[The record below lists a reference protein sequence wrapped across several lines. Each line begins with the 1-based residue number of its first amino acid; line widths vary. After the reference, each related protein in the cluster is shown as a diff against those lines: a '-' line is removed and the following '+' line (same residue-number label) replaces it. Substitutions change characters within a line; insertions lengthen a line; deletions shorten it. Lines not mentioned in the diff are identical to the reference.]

1 MIYKIGELIAQRR
14 KELHMTQEELSSGI
28 CEASTLSKIENGQHF
43 PTKERL
49 DALLQRLGLDA
60 NCYNAYVSV
69 AEFELHELMYLA
81 KQQIANS
88 ELENAE
94 KTLSLLATKAKRKSR
109 ILQQFI
115 LYNEI
120 ILGNRKVGY
129 FSEYTDERLL
139 EELIKALRYTLPS
152 IDLDEINNYYL
163 TIQEITILNSIANW
177 YYKTNNR
184 KKALYLYD
192 QILRYVQRHCMLMQ
206 DAAHIIPL
214 ITYNYSRVLILRNH
228 FEEAL
233 DVSQIGCAY
242 CKDYQKTSLIG
253 QLLYNKAYCLLELH
267 HENSS
272 DAYEILKQ
280 AYHILRLYDYDELA
294 NQIQEE
300 AKVKWN
306 IIIS

>member
-1 MIYKIGELIAQRR
+1 MVYKIGELIAQRR

-28 CEASTLSKIENGQHF
+28 CETSTLSKIENGQHS

-49 DALLQRLGLDA
+49 DALLQRLSLDA

-69 AEFELHELMYLA
+69 AEFELHELMYLT

-120 ILGNRKVGY
+120 ILGSKKVGH
-129 FSEYTDERLL
+129 FSEYTNERLL
-139 EELIKALRYTLPS
+139 EELIKALRYTLPD
-152 IDLDEINNYYL
+152 IDLEEINKCHL

-177 YYKTNNR
+177 YYKTNQQKN
-184 KKALYLYD
+184 ALYLYA
-192 QILRYVQRHCMLMQ
+192 QILRYVQRHCTLMQ
-206 DAAHIIPL
+206 DAANIIPL
-214 ITYNYSRVLILRNH
+214 ITYNYSRALILQNY
-228 FEEAL
+228 FEDAL
-233 DVSQIGCAY
+233 EVSQTGYDY
-242 CKDYQKTSLIG
+242 CKRYQKTSLIG
-253 QLLYNKAYCLLELH
+253 QLLYHKAYCLLEIH
-267 HENSS
+267 HDNYS
-272 DAYEILKQ
+272 DACEILKH
-280 AYHILRLYDYDELA
+280 AYHILRLFDYDELA

-300 AKVKWN
+300 AKVKWS
-306 IIIS
+306 IIIN